1 MVFPAIKAPLLRRIL
16 MRIFAVLPG
25 FLLWKIKRIFDQ
37 ISVFWRSNFCI
48 FQIFYFLTSRWFSQ
62 QLKLLCSVGFW
73 CVFLQFCQAFLL
85 WKKTYFWSDFC
96 ILKVKFL
103 HISDLLFSYKQM
115 VFPAIKAPLL
125 RRILMRIFA
134 VLPGFFAVKKKRI
147 FDQLSVFWRS
157 NFCIFQIFYFLTSRW
172 FSQQLK
178 LLCSV
183 GFWCVFLQFCQAF
196 LLWKK
201 RIFDQISVFWRSNF
215 CIFQIFYF
223 LTSRWFSQQL
233 KLLCSVGFW
242 CVFLQFCQVFLLEK
256 KTYFWSAFCILK
268 VKFLHIS
275 DLLFSYKQMVLPA
288 IKAPLLRRI
297 LMRIF
302 AVLPGFLLWKK
313 NVFLIRFLYFEGQIF
328 ANFRFYFLTSR
339 WFSQQ
344 LKLLC
349 SVGFWCV
356 FLQFCQVFCCE
367 KKRIFDQISVF
378 WRSNFCIFQIFYFLT
393 SRWFSQQ
400 LKLLC
405 SVGFWCV
412 FLQFCQAFLLWKKN
426 VFLIS
431 FLYFEGQIFGYFR
444 SFIFLQVDGFPS
456 N

>member
-37 ISVFWRSNFCI
+37 ISVFWRSIFCI

-85 WKKTYFWSDFC
+85 WKKTYFWSDIC

-134 VLPGFFAVKKKRI
+134 VLPGFFAVKKKLI

-183 GFWCVFLQFCQAF
+183 GFWCVFLQFCQ
-196 LLWKK
+196 
-201 RIFDQISVFWRSNF
+201 VF
-215 CIFQIFYF
+215 C
-223 LTSRWFSQQL
+223 
-233 KLLCSVGFW
+233 C
-242 CVFLQFCQVFLLEK
+242 EK
-256 KTYFWSAFCILK
+256 KTYFWSDFCILK
-268 VKFLHIS
+268 VKFLQIS
-275 DLLFSYKQMVLPA
+275 D
-288 IKAPLLRRI
+288 
-297 LMRIF
+297 
-302 AVLPGFLLWKK
+302 
-313 NVFLIRFLYFEGQIF
+313 
-328 ANFRFYFLTSR
+328 
-339 WFSQQ
+339 
-344 LKLLC
+344 
-349 SVGFWCV
+349 
-356 FLQFCQVFCCE
+356 
-367 KKRIFDQISVF
+367 
-378 WRSNFCIFQIFYFLT
+378 
-393 SRWFSQQ
+393 
-400 LKLLC
+400 
-405 SVGFWCV
+405 
-412 FLQFCQAFLLWKKN
+412 
-426 VFLIS
+426 
-431 FLYFEGQIFGYFR
+431 
-444 SFIFLQVDGFPS
+444 FIFLQADGFPS

>member
-1 MVFPAIKAPLLRRIL
+1 MVFPAIKSPLLRRIL

-25 FLLWKIKRIFDQ
+25 FFAVKKKRIFDQ

-73 CVFLQFCQAFLL
+73 CVFLQFCQVFLL
-85 WKKTYFWSDFC
+85 WKKTYFWSAFCILKVKFLHISDLLFSYKQMVFPAIKSPLLRRILMRIFAVLPGFFCCEKKTNFWSDFC

-183 GFWCVFLQFCQAF
+183 GFWCVFLQFCQ
-196 LLWKK
+196 
-201 RIFDQISVFWRSNF
+201 VF
-215 CIFQIFYF
+215 C
-223 LTSRWFSQQL
+223 
-233 KLLCSVGFW
+233 C
-242 CVFLQFCQVFLLEK
+242 EK
-256 KTYFWSAFCILK
+256 KTCFLSDFCILK
-268 VKFLHIS
+268 VKFLQIS
-275 DLLFSYKQMVLPA
+275 D
-288 IKAPLLRRI
+288 
-297 LMRIF
+297 
-302 AVLPGFLLWKK
+302 
-313 NVFLIRFLYFEGQIF
+313 
-328 ANFRFYFLTSR
+328 
-339 WFSQQ
+339 
-344 LKLLC
+344 
-349 SVGFWCV
+349 
-356 FLQFCQVFCCE
+356 
-367 KKRIFDQISVF
+367 
-378 WRSNFCIFQIFYFLT
+378 
-393 SRWFSQQ
+393 
-400 LKLLC
+400 
-405 SVGFWCV
+405 
-412 FLQFCQAFLLWKKN
+412 
-426 VFLIS
+426 
-431 FLYFEGQIFGYFR
+431 
-444 SFIFLQVDGFPS
+444 FIFLQADGFPS

>member
-1 MVFPAIKAPLLRRIL
+1 MK
-16 MRIFAVLPG
+16 
-25 FLLWKIKRIFDQ
+25 KKRIFDQ

-48 FQIFYFLTSRWFSQ
+48 FQGFHFLTSRWFSQ

-73 CVFLQFCQAFLL
+73 CVFLQFCQVFLL

-134 VLPGFFAVKKKRI
+134 VLQV
-147 FDQLSVFWRS
+147 
-157 NFCIFQIFYFLTSRW
+157 
-172 FSQQLK
+172 
-178 LLCSV
+178 
-183 GFWCVFLQFCQAF
+183 F

-201 RIFDQISVFWRSNF
+201 N
-215 CIFQIFYF
+215 
-223 LTSRWFSQQL
+223 
-233 KLLCSVGFW
+233 
-242 CVFLQFCQVFLLEK
+242 VFLIRFL
-256 KTYFWSAFCILK
+256 YFEG
-268 VKFLHIS
+268 LHIS
-275 DLLFSYKQMVLPA
+275 DLLFSYKQMVFPA

-302 AVLPGFLLWKK
+302 AVLPGFFA
-313 NVFLIRFLYFEGQIF
+313 VFWRS
-328 ANFRFYFLTSR
+328 NFRIFQGFHISDLLLCRSFLQGQMHISDLLLFTST

-367 KKRIFDQISVF
+367 KKTYFWSHFCILKVKFLQISD
-378 WRSNFCIFQIFYFLT
+378 
-393 SRWFSQQ
+393 
-400 LKLLC
+400 
-405 SVGFWCV
+405 
-412 FLQFCQAFLLWKKN
+412 
-426 VFLIS
+426 
-431 FLYFEGQIFGYFR
+431 
-444 SFIFLQVDGFPS
+444 FIFLQADGFAS